1 MDLFFQIKYFRYSYF
16 PGLNIPIKNL
26 SFSPKVIHHFCS
38 AAYFYWL
45 IATGNIPRV
54 AHISKSNINI

>member
-1 MDLFFQIKYFRYSYF
+1 MLFLFYYKYKN
-16 PGLNIPIKNL
+16 LNNSIKNS